1 MIKVSAKSFRSE
13 AFLSSKNKVRLELK
27 EQMKTRQ
34 SRIRILTTMKQKQR
48 DKTILWEVSD
58 MSIT

>member
-1 MIKVSAKSFRSE
+1 MIKVSAKSLRSE
-13 AFLSSKNKVRLELK
+13 ALLSSKNKVRLELK

-34 SRIRILTTMKQKQR
+34 SRIRILTIMKQKQR